1 METNYTPPNEM
12 PERPMYK
19 VLAGQHALVTG
30 ASKGL
35 GAGAAIALA
44 TAGTDVL
51 VNYRSDRDGTDTVV
65 KEITAMGRRAFSF
78 KADVSQEH
86 EVLAMFADK
95 RSASGTFSAR
105 GCRSPNYAFRDI
117 ASQAQSRPSSR
128 SLTSVGFPVTGSH
141 PFMR

>member
-51 VNYRSDRDGTDTVV
+51 VNYRSDRDGADTVV

-86 EVLAMFADK
+86 EVLAMFADNGLPQVLFPLAAVDH
-95 RSASGTFSAR
+95 RITPSGT
-105 GCRSPNYAFRDI
+105 SPP
-117 ASQAQSRPSSR
+117 RPSPGPAR
-128 SLTSVGFPVTGSH
+128 AV
-141 PFMR
+141 